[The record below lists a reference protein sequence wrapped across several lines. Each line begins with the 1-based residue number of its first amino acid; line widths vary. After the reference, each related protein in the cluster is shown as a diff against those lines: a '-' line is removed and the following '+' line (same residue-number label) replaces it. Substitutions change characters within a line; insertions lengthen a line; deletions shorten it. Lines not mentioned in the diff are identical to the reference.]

1 MSEIDI
7 EASIALAREAEPEFT
22 EREAESFARI
32 LRGES
37 TRRAES
43 VRLAGTMGAEYRDQ
57 GNQMPPEASASISR
71 LLCALIFHV
80 VDVNGDHR
88 NDPETIANYKP
99 PTPVTV
105 QFTLSRGEHDA
116 QWLDYMIA
124 EVGGDPDLWA
134 RRPHRRRSPARHR
147 ADPGEVGAHD
157 RARRREH
164 ALDRRAARGSRCP
177 RRVAEAPPP
186 AALGLGHVRLAQTE
200 SVEPAGRSVTRP
212 VVALDVVS
220 IEQVIATAR
229 LSTRPR
235 CRPSTLA
242 PGAR

>member
-7 EASIALAREAEPEFT
+7 EASLALARETEPEFT
-22 EREAESFARI
+22 GREAESFARI

-124 EVGGDPDLWA
+124 EVGGDPDLWLEGLIA
-134 RRPHRRRSPARHR
+134 ADRQRAIEQIPARLER
-147 ADPGEVGAHD
+147 MIE
-157 RARRREH
+157 
-164 ALDRRAARGSRCP
+164 
-177 RRVAEAPPP
+177 RVAENMRSTGEQP
-186 AALGLGHVRLAQTE
+186 GVRDAHGE
-200 SVEPAGRSVTRP
+200 SPKPR
-212 VVALDVVS
+212 
-220 IEQVIATAR
+220 
-229 LSTRPR
+229 RPR
-235 CRPSTLA
+235 RWDWDTSAWRKPKA
-242 PGAR
+242 